1 MHRLGGI
8 ISFHFIPCHLILFPT
23 QLPIGAEDTFQGVV
37 DLVHMRAIV
46 WNGEELGASFQYVD
60 IPDDLKAL
68 ADEYRAT
75 LVEAAVELVSGGS
88 SEGQDIKIVE

>member
-1 MHRLGGI
+1 M
-8 ISFHFIPCHLILFPT
+8 
-23 QLPIGAEDTFQGVV
+23 V